1 MADRNDLKRAFAREL
16 NKKAEDFLSNE
27 ERLLSSI
34 AKHLGGSKVESVVQ
48 GYNTEEVLSFLEKPI
63 PEIKEIIGGEW
74 KDMSDAD
81 VETVIYSLSKKVKKS
96 ADFFG

>member
-16 NKKAEDFLSNE
+16 NKKAEVFLSNE

-34 AKHLGGSKVESVVQ
+34 AKYLGGSKVESVVQ
-48 GYNTEEVLSFLEKPI
+48 GYNTEEVLAFLEKPI

-74 KDMSDAD
+74 KDMNDAD